1 MIIRPLNFCDINRP
15 QIQRHLIQGLSFHLV
30 DRPADRTMRLINSP
44 FYPRRWGEKRCSAC
58 SSVVVLVITRT
69 FGTLIDIYIPA
80 SSNVCKI
87 IAFSGIIAGG
97 IFFCLR
103 TDFACFSCCIC
114 LPVLKRRKNPTKRRK
129 NPTKRR
135 KKSRAQNVETE
146 TAKKTGNSEN
156 LGNRR

>member
-1 MIIRPLNFCDINRP
+1 M
-15 QIQRHLIQGLSFHLV
+15 H
-30 DRPADRTMRLINSP
+30 
-44 FYPRRWGEKRCSAC
+44 
-58 SSVVVLVITRT
+58 
-69 FGTLIDIYIPA
+69 IPA

-103 TDFACFSCCIC
+103 TDFAFFSCCMC

-129 NPTKRR
+129 IPMKRQ
-135 KKSRAQNVETE
+135 KKLRAQNVETE

-156 LGNRR
+156 VGNRR